1 MPSLDKKPMIE
12 AFLVPIVLL
21 SQVERQEMFYLFNTH
36 FEEVNRQQFEADL
49 SNKQWTV
56 LLKQEGILKGFSTLR
71 FYEAVL
77 KDEPVTIV
85 YSGDTITDPSIWS
98 SPVLAKAWIAA
109 IQEIHGHRQERLFW
123 LLISS
128 GYRSYRFLTTF
139 AKEFYPRYDRQ
150 TPTEVAAFMQ
160 HIATQQFGEFYHP
173 TEGIVRFANPQIL
186 RSQLCTIA
194 VEKLQDPDIAFFVQ
208 KNPGH
213 INGDELVCLTEFTQ
227 ANLTSAGLRMW
238 KSSYPLHISS
248 KMVSSVEPVLV

>member
-1 MPSLDKKPMIE
+1 MIE
-12 AFLVPIVLL
+12 AFLLPIASL
-21 SQVERQEMFYLFNTH
+21 SQEQRQAMFCLFNTH

-77 KDEPVTIV
+77 QDEPVRIV

-98 SPVLAKAWIAA
+98 STALAKAWITA
-109 IQEIHGHRQERLFW
+109 IQEIHRYRQERLFW

-139 AKEFYPRYDRQ
+139 AKEFYPRCDRS
-150 TPTEVAAFMQ
+150 TPKEVAAFIQ
-160 HIATQQFGEFYHP
+160 NLATQQFGEFYHA

-186 RSQLCTIA
+186 RSQLCSIA
-194 VEKLQDPDIAFFVQ
+194 LEKLQDPDIAFFAQ

-213 INGDELVCLTEFTQ
+213 IKGDELVCLAEFTQ
-227 ANLTSAGLRMW
+227 ANLTPAGLRMW
-238 KSSYPLHISS
+238 KSGYPLHISS
-248 KMVSSVEPVLV
+248 QIVSDLVLV